1 VLEIEAAN
9 YWDLATTALLF
20 WVAIAWLRRSQ
31 AQAVLLGVG
40 ALGAAYLLT
49 RTFGLQLASGV
60 LGTAVV
66 ASLAACIVMFH
77 GEIRSAFERILHWR
91 KAPSPQEHARV
102 VLAESIAKMAET
114 HTGALLV
121 FPRRRPI
128 EPHIHGGVVLDA
140 LISQPLL
147 LSLFDP
153 TSPGHDGALI
163 VRGDRLECFA
173 VHLPLSTHLEL
184 LEGHG
189 TRHSSALG
197 LSERCDAC
205 CIVVSEERGTVTV
218 ARDGALEEVRPEGV
232 LGLLTEICTEQRS
245 RRGVPR
251 KWTHAGEAF
260 AAVLLTLL
268 AWWIF
273 VPGSQRTTSMIRVPL
288 HVENV
293 PDGYEARTLYPDAI
307 ALTLSGPRRD
317 LLLLTP
323 ENVVVELDAWSLR
336 FGRRTFTLSE
346 QDVELPAGVEILSM
360 SPRRITLSTRS
371 TASVSAKP

>member
-1 VLEIEAAN
+1 MLDFEAAN
-9 YWDLATTALLF
+9 YWDLAITALLL

-49 RTFGLQLASGV
+49 HTLGLQLASAV

-77 GEIRSAFERILHWR
+77 GEIRSAFEGLLHWR
-91 KAPSPQEHARV
+91 RAPSPQEHARV
-102 VLAESIAKMAET
+102 VLAESIVKMADT
-114 HTGALLV
+114 RTGALLV
-121 FPRRRPI
+121 FPRRRPV
-128 EPHIHGGVVLDA
+128 EPHIHGGVKLDA
-140 LISQPLL
+140 TISEPLL

-153 TSPGHDGALI
+153 SSPGHDGALI
-163 VRGDRLECFA
+163 VRGDRLDCFA
-173 VHLPLSTHLEL
+173 VHLPLSTHFEQ

-205 CIVVSEERGTVTV
+205 CLVVSEERGTISL
-218 ARDGALEEVRPEGV
+218 ARDGALEEVQPEAV
-232 LGLLTEICTEQRS
+232 PALLREVCTEQRP
-245 RRGVPR
+245 RRAPR
-251 KWTHAGEAF
+251 NWARAGEAF
-260 AAVLLTLL
+260 AAVSLTLL
-268 AWWIF
+268 AWWIS
-273 VPGSQRTTSMIRVPL
+273 VPGSHRATATIQAPL
-288 HVENV
+288 QVENV
-293 PDGYEARTLYPDAI
+293 PDGYESPIAQPGAI

-323 ENVVVELDAWSLR
+323 ENVAVALDAWSLR

-346 QDVELPAGVEILSM
+346 QDVELPAGVEIIAM
-360 SPRRITLSTRS
+360 SPRRVTLTTRT